1 MEILTNGV
9 ITAREAFDAMMAGKP
24 VVCRKTVGSLLG
36 DYAPIKSFAADIF
49 TNSEFEFAIQ
59 VETVTVAD
67 IEFTKPF
74 TLDELKDGDAIYV
87 VDTVGWVT
95 KTKFDRSNAK
105 IEELVEGG
113 FAQRSKENA
122 INQIKAWRKAL
133 GLKDAGITFADLAED
148 SALQAKQSQIN
159 TATPPAKKKAT
170 KSPPKDSQ
178 STTSNDVAKES
189 SPTPVEPDLTATS
202 AVSVWREYKDKINAC
217 ETYEEI
223 KALEAEILD
232 IDCIKQGTDKLTI
245 KNIKILISAAYER
258 GTYKKDL
265 DALIKKVQQAHT
277 ADEANGVVDQT
288 KHWSIEQRAP
298 LLKAINA
305 RLVHLQKIK
314 EQPSEPTGED
324 EGPTLAMR
332 ISRAESL
339 EELDQL
345 QLEVNALDPI
355 IHSRFKELMDVRK
368 EQLAKA
374 QEA

>member
-9 ITAREAFDAMMAGKP
+9 IAAREAFDAMMAGKP

-36 DYAPIKSFAADIF
+36 DYSPISDFAADIF

-59 VETVTVAD
+59 IEIVTVAG

-74 TLDELKDGDAIYV
+74 TLDELKDGDVIYV
-87 VDTVGWVT
+87 IDTTGEIL
-95 KTKFDRSNAK
+95 KGQFNILNAD
-105 IEELVEGG
+105 LVASVKNG
-113 FAQRSKENA
+113 FAQRNEENA
-122 INQIKAWRKAL
+122 INQIKAWHKTI
-133 GLKDAGITFADLAED
+133 GLDSDLD
-148 SALQAKQSQIN
+148 IN
-159 TATPPAKKKAT
+159 IKEYSFLVPKEEKPKNKPKAT
-170 KSPPKDSQ
+170 TKNSQ
-178 STTSNDVAKES
+178 STTSNDVAEES
-189 SPTPVEPDLTATS
+189 SPTPVETIPPAIS
-202 AVSVWREYKDKINAC
+202 AVPVWREYKDKITAC

-245 KNIKILISAAYER
+245 KGIKSLISAAYEEV
-258 GTYKKDL
+258 TYKKDL
-265 DALIKKVQQAHT
+265 DTLIAKVQQAHT
-277 ADEANGVVDQT
+277 TDEANSVVDQT

-314 EQPSEPTGED
+314 EQPPKPASED
-324 EGPTLAMR
+324 DGPTLAMR

-355 IHSRFKELMDVRK
+355 IHSRFKDLMDVRK
-368 EQLAKA
+368 EQLAKM